1 MNIDQIKYVLEVE
14 KTQSITIASQNLLV
28 TPSAISQSIS
38 KMEEELNLKLFN
50 RNRLGMFPL
59 DENHSIFEK
68 LRLIVET
75 EKNIKLEASN
85 IGAVLKGHIHLSVI
99 PGGLLSVIKTI
110 ATVKE
115 IHPKIKIEVSEKT
128 TSKIIQDIRHNDADL
143 GLIAIYKHQTAT
155 ELTNLNFIPIT
166 EGKLVLCVR
175 SDNPLAQKSF
185 VSVEDLQ
192 DQTFVFFNDEYTDEF
207 IASLQA
213 CSAEVN
219 VLFRT
224 NNSESISTALQSLE
238 VVTIGHEYSFKY
250 LAGLHPS
257 KYKLLHFDMVQS
269 PIQIGWISK
278 SDHKSNV
285 LLETFL
291 NYF

>member
-14 KTQSITIASQNLLV
+14 KTQSITIASQNMLV
-28 TPSAISQSIS
+28 TPSAISQAIS

-50 RNRLGMFPL
+50 RSRLGMFPL

-68 LRLIVET
+68 LRWIVET
-75 EKNIKLEASN
+75 EKNIRLEASN
-85 IGAVLKGHIHLSVI
+85 IGTVLKGHIHLSVI

-110 ATVKE
+110 AAVKE
-115 IHPKIKIEVSEKT
+115 VHPKIKIEVSEKT

-143 GLIAIYKHQTAT
+143 GLIAIYKHQVAT
-155 ELTNLNFIPIT
+155 ELMNLNFMPIT
-166 EGKLVLCVR
+166 EGNLVLCVR
-175 SDNPLAQKSF
+175 LDNPLARRSS
-185 VSVEDLQ
+185 VSLANLQ
-192 DQTFVFFNDEYTDEF
+192 DQTFVFFNDEFTDEF
-207 IASLQA
+207 ITSLQA
-213 CSAEVN
+213 CFAEVN

-250 LAGLHPS
+250 LAGLHPRQ
-257 KYKLLHFDMVQS
+257 YKLLHFDIVQS

-278 SDHKSNV
+278 SDLKSNV